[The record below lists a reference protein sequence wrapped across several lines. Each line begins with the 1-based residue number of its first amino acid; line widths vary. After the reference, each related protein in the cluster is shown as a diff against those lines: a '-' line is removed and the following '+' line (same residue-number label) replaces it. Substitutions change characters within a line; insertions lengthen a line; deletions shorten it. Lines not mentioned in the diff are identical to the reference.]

1 MCKTLL
7 NPLISGD
14 NLNTSVSNFEQAQ
27 LRHCMS
33 GMRGAGEKCPYNGT
47 TLYILIILDFT
58 PLKREAR
65 LIRKGYEVKRYT
77 IYQLTADK
85 LPVQRQIIS
94 IQQLGQDVTL
104 ADRQNQLP

>member
-1 MCKTLL
+1 MYQTLL

-33 GMRGAGEKCPYNGT
+33 GVRGAGEQCPNNGT

-58 PLKREAR
+58 PLQRETR
-65 LIRKGYEVKRYT
+65 LIRKGYEIKRYS

-85 LPVQRQIIS
+85 LPV
-94 IQQLGQDVTL
+94 
-104 ADRQNQLP
+104 